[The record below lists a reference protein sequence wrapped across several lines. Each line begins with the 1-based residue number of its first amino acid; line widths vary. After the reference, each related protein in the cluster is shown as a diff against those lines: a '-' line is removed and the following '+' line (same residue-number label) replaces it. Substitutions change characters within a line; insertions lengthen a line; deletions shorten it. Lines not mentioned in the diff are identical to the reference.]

1 MNRLLKYFFTCT
13 VLLLT
18 TALSGQEFRSTLLG
32 SVQDPSGASVAA
44 AKIIAVNMDTG
55 ARSATTS
62 RNDGA
67 YTIPFL
73 PPGTYQLIAEIHG
86 FKRYVQGPIQ
96 ITTDERLQQDVHLE
110 IGSSAESV
118 TVSADANM
126 LDTASASTGQVI
138 NTKQVENMP
147 INGRTPFL
155 LAQLAI
161 GVQATAN
168 PAQVRPFDNKAEA
181 QFSIGGAPSQSNEL
195 LLNGVP
201 DMTAAR
207 KASFSPPIDS
217 VSEVK
222 VEAFQ
227 ADASFGDTAGGTV
240 SVTTKAGSNNFHGTL
255 YEFNQTSALEATPFF
270 TKLAG
275 LKNTV
280 TRYNQY
286 GGTIGGPVWIPKVYN
301 GKNRLFF
308 FFAYEGLKDST
319 PGGSRITV
327 PTDAER
333 GGDFSALL
341 PLGKT
346 YQLYDPASA
355 QLIKG
360 AVVRQ
365 PLVGN
370 IIPKSRLNNIA
381 LNYLKYLPAANQ
393 AGLADGTN
401 NLYTN
406 YPSTDDFTS
415 YTARTDINLSER
427 NKLFVDVHENE
438 RFQLSQNYFNNIAE
452 GRYLYRTSW
461 NAAVDDVYTLS
472 PSLIL
477 DTRLG
482 WTRFVQ
488 IDAVPSQGFDPTTLG
503 FPSYIAQNSENL
515 TMPII
520 SLETGKLADG
530 SGSDKTPDDL
540 FQIFST
546 LTKVAGTH
554 TLKWGTDLRLSRE
567 SATSYG
573 ASAGSYTFDTTWVR
587 QSSNPNTAQPF
598 GGSIAAFLLGLPTS
612 GSYDIN
618 AQSTKQNHY
627 VSFFLQDDWR
637 VKKNLTVNVGLRY
650 EHESPT
656 EERWNRTTSGFDPTA
671 VTAVTAAA
679 QAAYALNPL
688 AQLPPGQFNPLGG
701 LLFADAQHRNPYTT
715 PLLDFSPRAGISWSP
730 EALHGKTVIRS
741 GFGIFY
747 QPFGL
752 IGISQPGFS
761 QSTAM
766 VATNNSYITP
776 FGTLSDPFPGGSIK
790 QPVGSALGVNT
801 YLGQSVG
808 FTNPQLQQ
816 PYSIRWNFNIQQQL
830 AKNWMLEIVYAG
842 NHAVHLQ
849 NNLAASSA
857 TALNAIPTQYLSTT
871 GQQDPG
877 VINALNAVVPNPFA
891 GLLPGTALNGAT
903 TTAGALLRPYPQ
915 FNGDTGVQ
923 VGNLTNGESYYNS
936 IQIGIQKRFGNGLQF
951 MGNYSHSRIMQ
962 RDTTLNA
969 SEPTVLE
976 KRVSSEDVPN
986 HLVFSASYDLPFG
999 KGRRFLGQAN
1009 YWENLL
1015 AGGWN
1020 VTGFYMYQTG
1030 LPLDFS
1036 EFDFL
1041 YNGGALNYDPR
1052 NYQHAF
1058 NTSAFNTNSTQQ
1070 LQYNYRTFPT
1080 GFNNLRSDGINN
1092 LDMSAIKQFQ
1102 LAERVGLQFRAE
1114 MFNTAN
1120 HVQFSDPNLT
1130 PTSKQF
1136 GTVTGQDSLPRT
1148 MQLALRLVF

>member
-1 MNRLLKYFFTCT
+1 
-13 VLLLT
+13 
-18 TALSGQEFRSTLLG
+18 
-32 SVQDPSGASVAA
+32 
-44 AKIIAVNMDTG
+44 
-55 ARSATTS
+55 
-62 RNDGA
+62 
-67 YTIPFL
+67 
-73 PPGTYQLIAEIHG
+73 
-86 FKRYVQGPIQ
+86 
-96 ITTDERLQQDVHLE
+96 
-110 IGSSAESV
+110 
-118 TVSADANM
+118 
-126 LDTASASTGQVI
+126 
-138 NTKQVENMP
+138 
-147 INGRTPFL
+147 
-155 LAQLAI
+155 
-161 GVQATAN
+161 
-168 PAQVRPFDNKAEA
+168 
-181 QFSIGGAPSQSNEL
+181 
-195 LLNGVP
+195 
-201 DMTAAR
+201 
-207 KASFSPPIDS
+207 
-217 VSEVK
+217 
-222 VEAFQ
+222 
-227 ADASFGDTAGGTV
+227 
-240 SVTTKAGSNNFHGTL
+240 
-255 YEFNQTSALEATPFF
+255 
-270 TKLAG
+270 
-275 LKNTV
+275 
-280 TRYNQY
+280 
-286 GGTIGGPVWIPKVYN
+286 
-301 GKNRLFF
+301 
-308 FFAYEGLKDST
+308 
-319 PGGSRITV
+319 
-327 PTDAER
+327 
-333 GGDFSALL
+333 
-341 PLGKT
+341 
-346 YQLYDPASA
+346 
-355 QLIKG
+355 
-360 AVVRQ
+360 
-365 PLVGN
+365 
-370 IIPKSRLNNIA
+370 
-381 LNYLKYLPAANQ
+381 
-393 AGLADGTN
+393 
-401 NLYTN
+401 
-406 YPSTDDFTS
+406 
-415 YTARTDINLSER
+415 
-427 NKLFVDVHENE
+427 
-438 RFQLSQNYFNNIAE
+438 
-452 GRYLYRTSW
+452 
-461 NAAVDDVYTLS
+461 
-472 PSLIL
+472 
-477 DTRLG
+477 
-482 WTRFVQ
+482 
-488 IDAVPSQGFDPTTLG
+488 
-503 FPSYIAQNSENL
+503 
-515 TMPII
+515 
-520 SLETGKLADG
+520 
-530 SGSDKTPDDL
+530 
-540 FQIFST
+540 
-546 LTKVAGTH
+546 
-554 TLKWGTDLRLSRE
+554 
-567 SATSYG
+567 
-573 ASAGSYTFDTTWVR
+573 
-587 QSSNPNTAQPF
+587 
-598 GGSIAAFLLGLPTS
+598 
-612 GSYDIN
+612 
-618 AQSTKQNHY
+618 
-627 VSFFLQDDWR
+627 
-637 VKKNLTVNVGLRY
+637 
-650 EHESPT
+650 
-656 EERWNRTTSGFDPTA
+656 
-671 VTAVTAAA
+671 
-679 QAAYALNPL
+679 
-688 AQLPPGQFNPLGG
+688 
-701 LLFADAQHRNPYTT
+701 
-715 PLLDFSPRAGISWSP
+715 
-730 EALHGKTVIRS
+730 VIRS

-766 VATNNSYITP
+766 VTTNNSYITP

-801 YLGQSVG
+801 YLCQSVG

-830 AKNWMLEIVYAG
+830 AKNWMLEIAYAG

-849 NNLAASSA
+849 NNLASSSA

-936 IQIGIQKRFGNGLQF
+936 IQIGIRKRFGNGLQF

-986 HLVFSASYDLPFG
+986 HLVFRASYDLPFG